1 MELCVRPPRNA
12 WRGEVPGA
20 KELMTMTRCKWG
32 RRALLLALAGGA
44 AGAALT
50 AGPIGAQGAAK
61 RMLVVTHTE
70 GFRHSSI
77 PVAQETLKELGRRTG
92 LWETELATNAE
103 EVTQMITADNLKRF
117 DVVVFANT
125 TGELPISDAGKEA
138 FLAWLRGGKA
148 FVGMHSATDTLYKWP
163 EYGRLIGGYF
173 DGHPWHQ
180 KVTVKVEDTQ
190 HPATRHLGSSF
201 EISDEIYQFRDWSRD
216 GKHVLLSIDNGS
228 IDVSKGKRA
237 DRDYAVAWVRDE
249 GQGRVF
255 YTSLGHGE
263 DVWRDPRYQQ
273 HLVGGIAW
281 AMRVEAPRLTASG
294 AGH

>member
-1 MELCVRPPRNA
+1 VGGERSLVPRRGM
-12 WRGEVPGA
+12 RGEDEGE
-20 KELMTMTRCKWG
+20 KELTMRTRCKWG

-50 AGPIGAQGAAK
+50 TGPIRAQSASK
-61 RMLVVTHTE
+61 RMLVVTHTA

-77 PVAQETLKELGRRTG
+77 PVAQETLQELGRRTG

-103 EVTQMITADNLKRF
+103 EVARMITADNLKRF

-163 EYGRLIGGYF
+163 EYGRMIGGYF

-201 EISDEIYQFRDWSRD
+201 EISEEIYQFRDWSRD
-216 GKHVLLSIDNGS
+216 GKHVLLSIDTGS
-228 IDVSKGKRA
+228 IDAGKGKRA

-281 AMRVEAPRLTASG
+281 AMRVEAPTLAVK
-294 AGH
+294 

>member
-1 MELCVRPPRNA
+1 M
-12 WRGEVPGA
+12 RGEDEDE
-20 KELMTMTRCKWG
+20 KELTMRTRCKWG

-50 AGPIGAQGAAK
+50 TGPIRAQGASK
-61 RMLVVTHTE
+61 RMLVVTHTA

-77 PVAQETLKELGRRTG
+77 PVAQETLQDLGRRTG

-103 EVTQMITADNLKRF
+103 EVARMITADNLKRF

-163 EYGRLIGGYF
+163 EYGRMIGGYF

-180 KVTVKVEDTQ
+180 KVTIKVEDTQ

-216 GKHVLLSIDNGS
+216 GKHVLLSIDTGS
-228 IDVSKGKRA
+228 IDASKGKRA

-249 GQGRVF
+249 G
-255 YTSLGHGE
+255 
-263 DVWRDPRYQQ
+263 
-273 HLVGGIAW
+273 
-281 AMRVEAPRLTASG
+281 
-294 AGH
+294 